1 MDKREEILDV
11 ATKLFAKNGFEKTPI
26 SAICTEANI
35 SKGLV
40 FHHFKTK
47 DELLREIFARITE
60 IIGNSSKAYKQKT
73 DPTQRLIAFIESIFS
88 AMSVDEHKYIYQ
100 LNFNVMF
107 QPSTRSLLQDLIEER
122 TNILQTEVKEIFDF
136 LGYKSSSII
145 SRLFVAEVDGI
156 ALNYLFLG
164 DDFDL
169 PAVKQVFIEKYVKM
183 AK

>member
-1 MDKREEILDV
+1 
-11 ATKLFAKNGFEKTPI
+11 
-26 SAICTEANI
+26 
-35 SKGLV
+35 
-40 FHHFKTK
+40 
-47 DELLREIFARITE
+47 
-60 IIGNSSKAYKQKT
+60 
-73 DPTQRLIAFIESIFS
+73 
-88 AMSVDEHKYIYQ
+88 
-100 LNFNVMF
+100 MF